1 MNLSHTSYKT
11 TISICTI
18 VYGTA
23 CDFKQCPLTTGLQ
36 GIVNIKHTV
45 SNSRH
50 LGMESD
56 LD

>member
-1 MNLSHTSYKT
+1 MNLSHTSYTT
-11 TISICTI
+11 TITI

-23 CDFKQCPLTTGLQ
+23 CDFKQCSITTGLQ
-36 GIVNIKHTV
+36 GIVDIKHTV

-50 LGMESD
+50 LGTESD